1 MTFTESNVSRRKFF
15 TKSLKIISGATAVFA
30 SIPLLGFFV
39 SPALRGTEGNWIAI
53 GDVALLKDNEP
64 SKITY
69 TFRRKDGWM
78 TSEVR
83 KTGFA
88 RKQAGDKIAV
98 LNNKCTHLGCAVDW
112 SSTEGHFT
120 CPCHGGIFD
129 ADGNVISGP
138 PPKPLA
144 QMEAKIENNTIYV
157 QEV

>member
-1 MTFTESNVSRRKFF
+1 
-15 TKSLKIISGATAVFA
+15 
-30 SIPLLGFFV
+30 
-39 SPALRGTEGNWIAI
+39 
-53 GDVALLKDNEP
+53 
-64 SKITY
+64 
-69 TFRRKDGWM
+69 M

-83 KTGFA
+83 KTVFV

-157 QEV
+157 KEV